1 MTEFYDPNQVQ
12 VSLGGVLLE
21 GFADGTMI
29 EVEPASDDYES
40 KVGTKGDVGVARI
53 YNPLSTVKI
62 RFLQTST
69 ANDQLSTLRNSSRA
83 AAASGFA
90 SAFSMRDASG
100 TTKVQG
106 TAWIQKRPTATM
118 SNTIEAREW
127 TLTVRETSAFIGG
140 NTSAP

>member
-1 MTEFYDPNQVQ
+1 MTEFYDPNTVQ

-29 EVEPASDDYES
+29 EVEPASDDYEA

-53 YNPLSTVKI
+53 YNPLATVKI
-62 RFLQTST
+62 RFLQTSS

-83 AAASGFA
+83 ATAIGFA
-90 SAFSMRDASG
+90 SAFSVRDASG

-106 TAWIQKRPTATM
+106 TAWIMKRPTTTL
-118 SNTIEAREW
+118 SNTVEAREW
-127 TLTVRETSAFIGG
+127 TLQIRESSSFIGG